1 MTNGASQN
9 ISDLIKITLKN
20 WQDVPNNRTHQI
32 DYRGKRELLPVI
44 NLRTDQVILNHRN
57 NRLTAQ
63 ILDLPEGQELLE
75 NPHSV
80 KTQEKLAELLANT
93 EKFKDLKLELEHD
106 GQKEPGLITRSGLLV
121 NGNTR
126 AAALLQ
132 LSHVDKAKGIDV
144 AVLPAG
150 VVEDDIIEL
159 EMSLQMKRQTHQDYS
174 FTNELLFMRKY
185 LERGKNAKE
194 LATTMGWIRRGEP
207 KVRTKMR
214 ILDIIDSTRNFS
226 NNKSLSY
233 EVFDRKSEHL
243 ADLDRVMETMKNDG
257 NLTGAEQI
265 KNQRILGML
274 LNLSKDQ
281 VRNIDDT
288 FISED
293 LFTKREEGGNSN
305 LYHFLSKYKNNIS
318 EPEDDLS
325 GLLDEEPA
333 YKIDTSRL
341 LKSFLSDPDIVNEY
355 GDLNDDISGEFYEL
369 QKEMSELA
377 RVKINQK
384 VRETQSQ
391 KMHSIIRTITE
402 EIIEVKRRVP
412 EELNDK
418 LFKRDQFEYEL
429 NKAKKELENLFEAY
443 QNSSSN

>member
-1 MTNGASQN
+1 MQIGTSQN

-20 WQDVPNNRTHQI
+20 WHDVPNNRTQQI

-63 ILDLPEGQELLE
+63 LLDLPEGQELIE

-80 KTQEKLAELLANT
+80 KTQEKLAELLAST

-132 LSHVDKAKGIDV
+132 LSHLNKAKGIDV

-185 LERGKNAKE
+185 LDRGKAEKE
-194 LATTMGWIRRGEP
+194 LAATMGWIKRGEP
-207 KVRTKMR
+207 KVRTHMR
-214 ILDIIDSTRNFS
+214 ILDIIEATRNFS

-233 EVFDRKSEHL
+233 EVFDRKKEHL
-243 ADLDRVMETMKNDG
+243 ADLDRVIETMKNDG

-265 KNQRILGML
+265 KNSRILGIL

-281 VRNIDDT
+281 VRIIDDK

-293 LFTKREEGGNSN
+293 LFTKREAGGNSN
-305 LYHFLSKYKNNIS
+305 LYHFLNKYKNNVN
-318 EPEDDLS
+318 EPKDDLS
-325 GLLDEEPA
+325 GLLDEEPV
-333 YKIDTSRL
+333 YKIDSSRL
-341 LKSFLSDPDIVNEY
+341 LKSFLSNPDNVNEY
-355 GDLNDDISGEFYEL
+355 GDLNDDLSGDFYEL
-369 QKEMSELA
+369 QKEMSEIA
-377 RVKINQK
+377 RGKIDRK
-384 VRETQSQ
+384 VQETQAQ
-391 KMHSIIRTITE
+391 KMHTIIRSITDN
-402 EIIEVKRRVP
+402 IINVRDRVP

-418 LFKRDQFEYEL
+418 LFKKDQFEYEL
-429 NKAKKELENLFEAY
+429 NKAKKELENLFETY
-443 QNSSSN
+443 KNSSSS